1 MTQHDE
7 GAGGGSGGGP
17 GLEVQYVSAEETYV
31 ISANQV
37 GIFSDAPVTAIP
49 PQSVITLLAAG
60 ANLLGVVD
68 VHGVLGVRVS
78 AGPPGVTPVHD
89 PTMLP
94 GVEVEV
100 APTHAIKLQQG
111 LAPPAGQKIEMLP
124 GLGITI
130 NAGALPLR
138 LESTTLIELS
148 VGGGTSKITLTPA
161 GVEITA
167 PTVRVVGMVD
177 AAVEG
182 PRVEMRA
189 AATATISA
197 PMTMI
202 NPV

>member
-1 MTQHDE
+1 MTHDDE
-7 GAGGGSGGGP
+7 GASDDSGGGAL
-17 GLEVQYVSAEETYV
+17 GGVQHLVSDETYV
-31 ISANQV
+31 IAAPQV
-37 GIFSDAPVTAIP
+37 GILCDAPLTAVP

-60 ANLLGVVD
+60 TNLLGVVD
-68 VHGVLGVRVS
+68 VHGTLGVRVS
-78 AGPPGVTPVHD
+78 AGPPGLTPVHNA
-89 PTMLP
+89 TMLP

-100 APTHAIKLQQG
+100 AETHGIRLQQG
-111 LAPPAGQKIEMLP
+111 FAPPAGQKIEMLP
-124 GLGITI
+124 VVGITI
-130 NAGALPLR
+130 NAGAMPLR
-138 LESTTLIELS
+138 LESTTLIEIS

-167 PTVRVVGMVD
+167 PTVRVVGMID
-177 AAVEG
+177 AALEG